1 MKLRERAGTPRCS
14 PGDKTVTTNQL
25 TDCSDGRTTT
35 VATRRGP
42 DGDAG
47 QSVNVVGY
55 HRADSAFHQ
64 RAALT
69 SLLERCAASAAHY
82 SVQYSLHGDTAAE
95 LRSQLTACFL
105 LCLFSA
111 DARAHRGDFRSSV
124 ESLASVSQSWRRVCR
139 GLSTTKR
146 STARGVAPLDLNVDG
161 RCFPTSGVKVRVK
174 DAEKKTC

>member
-25 TDCSDGRTTT
+25 TDSSDGRTTT

-105 LCLFSA
+105 LCLSVQRRR
-111 DARAHRGDFRSSV
+111 ARASRRLPLFSGV
-124 ESLASVSQSWRRVCR
+124 ASVSQSWRRVCR

-161 RCFPTSGVKVRVK
+161 RCFPTSGVKVSVK